1 MKFNQEVERVFNS
14 LEEFKF
20 KFEQNEK
27 VFKQLECNIEQA
39 CTDLSQMKDQS
50 AEDKLLFVKN
60 LAEVN
65 DALVWE
71 QKSLREE

>member
-1 MKFNQEVERVFNS
+1 MKFNQEVERVFNG